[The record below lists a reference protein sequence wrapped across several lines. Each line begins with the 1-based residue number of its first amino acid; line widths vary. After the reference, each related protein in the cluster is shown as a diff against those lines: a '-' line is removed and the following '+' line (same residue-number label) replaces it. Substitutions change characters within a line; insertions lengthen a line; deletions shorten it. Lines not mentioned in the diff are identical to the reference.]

1 MAIQQDYHEVMNVI
15 DDVLKSI
22 FSAIT
27 SMNTQISRVREE
39 WPSDDFLWLDQT
51 PVIPFHEAVQILRDD
66 GRDVEEEDLSTP
78 DEIRLG
84 ELMREK
90 YKADYYIIDKFP
102 LSARPFYTVSEDGIT
117 TNSFDVFVRG
127 QEVCTGGQRINDPKA
142 LRESM
147 RKNGIDER
155 TMKEY
160 LTAFDWGVP
169 PHAGG
174 GLGLERI
181 VTFYLDLPDV
191 RLASL
196 FHRDPQSLPEQGPS
210 LPHPDADT
218 LHHRNQEHPP
228 PLENLIANYGDAS
241 NTSWLDERF
250 KIYRDEPTGAA
261 VGYVEQGKFCMITG
275 DPLCDASQKPQVTLR
290 FLDYVKNE
298 LGLKPVWMLVSEP
311 QQDILSQQQLNWRSL
326 SCTVEQ
332 RAESSAAAKA
342 DTKKGKKEYTVKEVS
357 PNDEVR
363 EACDRRIEDW
373 KNSRSGKGK
382 QVHLTE
388 IAPWKDTEHRQYFI
402 AESNSSSS
410 DKNTADSQ
418 STIHTLVVLAQLSPE
433 HGYQVKWALD
443 FPSSPNGAIEQT
455 VQTALASI
463 SDSPITFGAGVS
475 EDFIPKAN
483 MGKTRAKI
491 MARTYKGIVKS
502 FGLDKKAGFREKFGV
517 KGEEVYICFPKG
529 GLKAN
534 EIGEV
539 VKFFEE

>member
-228 PLENLIANYGDAS
+228 PLENLIANYADAS

-363 EACDRRIEDW
+363 EACDRRIEYW